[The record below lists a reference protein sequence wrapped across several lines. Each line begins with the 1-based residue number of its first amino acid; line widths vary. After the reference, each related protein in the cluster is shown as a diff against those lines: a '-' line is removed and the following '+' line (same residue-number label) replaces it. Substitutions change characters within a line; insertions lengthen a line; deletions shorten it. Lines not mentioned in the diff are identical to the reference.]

1 MVRRLLILR
10 WALVIEVKFKGGG
23 GGGGCCFISVLLSF
37 DEGGDREIGSGGCG
51 DLI

>member
-10 WALVIEVKFKGGG
+10 WALVIEIKFKG

-37 DEGGDREIGSGGCG
+37 DEGGDREIGSGGG
-51 DLI
+51 GYLI